1 MKQPLLPW
9 ISRMSHQKE
18 PDWVSSLCYSPLI
31 YSLCWCTWN
40 MNGTLSYARC
50 HPLSRIAG
58 ASKWCHG
65 CKFWG
70 KHTWRGWYF
79 VLKHYFFFTEE
90 INNVTFFFIILPLAL
105 LHTFCNSLYNN
116 HLQLLKMI
124 CVTSCTSKWQFDI
137 QISFP
142 VWMKSSSFM
151 ETLSNRPENTDMRP
165 TI

>member
-90 INNVTFFFIILPLAL
+90 INNVTFFLSFCPLLCFTPFVTPFTTIICNYWRWFAL
-105 LHTFCNSLYNN
+105 LPALLNDSLTF
-116 HLQLLKMI
+116 
-124 CVTSCTSKWQFDI
+124 
-137 QISFP
+137 
-142 VWMKSSSFM
+142 
-151 ETLSNRPENTDMRP
+151 R
-165 TI
+165 